1 MKRCWDSN
9 PSNRP
14 TITELEHEISG
25 WIRCVS
31 KFYEINK
38 DGNCKYDVPDVNIKL
53 YYEML
58 EFVKA
63 NDALA
68 QEQTNVS
75 TIVQLHSQAY
85 YTSRNITEIL
95 VKENSECL
103 EYIVEV

>member
-14 TITELEHEISG
+14 TITELEYEISE
-25 WIRCVS
+25 WIRCIS
-31 KFYEINK
+31 KFYEINR
-38 DGNCKYDVPDVNIKL
+38 DGNEKYRVPDANNKL
-53 YYEML
+53 YGDML

-63 NDALA
+63 NNTLA
-68 QEQTNVS
+68 QEQTNIS

-85 YTSRNITEIL
+85 YTSRNITKIL

-103 EYIVEV
+103 EYIIEV